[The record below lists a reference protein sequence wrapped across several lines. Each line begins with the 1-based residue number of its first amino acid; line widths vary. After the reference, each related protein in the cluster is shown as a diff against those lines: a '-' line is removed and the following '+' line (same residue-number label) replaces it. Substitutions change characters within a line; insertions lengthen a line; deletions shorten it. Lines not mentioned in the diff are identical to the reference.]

1 MNNPTKAYMQN
12 LFDTLKEYQLSGNWD
27 NSNNLIWK
35 NAEQIRHYL
44 YSFKIS
50 GADNSFIKPYVDDA
64 LARFF
69 HTIDIIAR
77 QKKEGKLLE
86 IGSNPYLLTILV
98 KKFFDYKIT
107 MTNYFDISIYGS
119 HVKKGSQIIKSEEY
133 NEEFEFEFFDLNIE
147 LSKLP
152 FEVNEFD
159 VILFCDVLE
168 HIIVK
173 PLDIFSKLKDILKKD
188 GILLITTPNAVRLI
202 NFAHMIEGYNF
213 FDRYHT
219 NNGVYGRH
227 NREFTITEIEKILIE
242 NKFKIIYSETLDR
255 YNYNETSMFV
265 DSYDTQVRLP
275 YTRDSLIKILKAIN
289 GEILN
294 RGDNIYVVAEN
305 Y

>member
-159 VILFCDVLE
+159 VILFCEVLE